1 MDSFTIAVRSA
12 TVVRSSENASRS
24 LSNQAQFHSSAGT
37 LPPSPETV
45 IKAASGSSRRV
56 DYTEPPQAAALD
68 THRPTP
74 TPPPGDERVQLTIDS
89 LQNYDLLK
97 PIPVVLESLGD
108 KIYTA
113 EAPDLDLSTSD
124 NTLGG
129 ALLLLKDQITTVYEE
144 YRMKKTMN
152 PEQSRRFE
160 RLQTYIGKTKRN
172 WR

>member
-1 MDSFTIAVRSA
+1 VTA
-12 TVVRSSENASRS
+12 
-24 LSNQAQFHSSAGT
+24 
-37 LPPSPETV
+37 
-45 IKAASGSSRRV
+45 IKAAAGTSRRV
-56 DYTEPPQAAALD
+56 DYTEPPQTAALG
-68 THRPTP
+68 THQPTL
-74 TPPPGDERVQLTIDS
+74 TPAPGDERVQLTIDS

-108 KIYTA
+108 NIYTA
-113 EAPDLDLSTSD
+113 EAPDLSLSASD